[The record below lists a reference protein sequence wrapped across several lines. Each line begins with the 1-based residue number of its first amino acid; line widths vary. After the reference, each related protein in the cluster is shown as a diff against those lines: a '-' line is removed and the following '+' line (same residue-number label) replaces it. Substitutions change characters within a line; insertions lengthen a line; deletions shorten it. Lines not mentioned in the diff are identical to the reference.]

1 MNNLML
7 EPHSTAGDF
16 LRTFTV
22 RDTTTDEPYDLS
34 DVTAIGVSLRL
45 AGCERLRASSASG
58 EVVIDDDP
66 ATGRFTVEIPFTR
79 FRDFRSGAYSLG
91 VVISDATQRV
101 QLVLGTLPIVEGHP
115 HELA

>member
-1 MNNLML
+1 MNNVML

-22 RDTTTDEPYDLS
+22 RDATTDEPFDLS
-34 DVTAIGVSLRL
+34 GVTAIGVSIRFS
-45 AGCERLRASSASG
+45 GHEYLRASIASG
-58 EVVIDDDP
+58 EVAIDDDP

-79 FRDFRSGAYSLG
+79 FARIRAGAYSLG
-91 VVISDATQRV
+91 VVMSDATDRV